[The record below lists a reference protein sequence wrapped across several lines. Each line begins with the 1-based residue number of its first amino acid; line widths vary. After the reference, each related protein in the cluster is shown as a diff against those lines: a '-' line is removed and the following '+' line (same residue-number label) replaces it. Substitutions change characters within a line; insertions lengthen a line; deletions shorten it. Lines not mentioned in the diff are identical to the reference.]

1 MFSPLRT
8 SASRSCM
15 LTSTQ
20 LVGCQPAAVADATQL
35 SRMTCRI
42 MHARQFWCRSVE
54 RDARQFLGVV
64 GVPRNRSAAAAA
76 AAADVTKLSRLTC
89 WVSRC
94 SCMVL
99 LVFLFVLASI
109 SGVCFGE
116 SASEVTSRNPLVT
129 QSHVDQVH
137 VRQFV
142 NPITTEVPAGKRSES
157 YFGYCPT
164 GGGGAAV
171 PAGAG
176 AAWPFPRWVEGTR
189 VG

>member
-1 MFSPLRT
+1 MCGPTVDDACLSSPLSETSSSMFSPFRT
-8 SASRSCM
+8 SASRSRM

-20 LVGCQPAAVADATQL
+20 RVGCQPAAVADATQL

-42 MHARQFWCRSVE
+42 THARQCWCRSVE
-54 RDARQFLGVV
+54 RDARQFLGVL
-64 GVPRNRSAAAAA
+64 GVPRNRSAA

-99 LVFLFVLASI
+99 LVFLLVLAGI
-109 SGVCFGE
+109 SGLCFGE

-137 VRQFV
+137 VRDFV
-142 NPITTEVPAGKRSES
+142 TPISIEVPAGKRS
-157 YFGYCPT
+157 
-164 GGGGAAV
+164 
-171 PAGAG
+171 
-176 AAWPFPRWVEGTR
+176 
-189 VG
+189 

>member
-1 MFSPLRT
+1 MCGPTVDDACLSSSLSETSSSMFSPFRT
-8 SASRSCM
+8 SASRSRM

-20 LVGCQPAAVADATQL
+20 RVGCQSAAVADAAKL

-54 RDARQFLGVV
+54 RDARQFWGVV
-64 GVPRNRSAAAAA
+64 GVQRNRSAAA

-99 LVFLFVLASI
+99 LVFLLVLAGI
-109 SGVCFGE
+109 SGLCFGE

-137 VRQFV
+137 VRDFV
-142 NPITTEVPAGKRSES
+142 TPISIEVPAGKRS
-157 YFGYCPT
+157 
-164 GGGGAAV
+164 
-171 PAGAG
+171 
-176 AAWPFPRWVEGTR
+176 
-189 VG
+189 